1 MPYTNEVFGVSPH
14 INQYSYCD
22 RSGLD
27 GRLTRLLRHNV
38 HIAIKGPS
46 KCGKSWLRQKC
57 LNDAII
63 VQCRLGMTADDIYRQ
78 ALSFLGIQFDM
89 QQSSETTVSAEVSG
103 KGEFKAP
110 LIAKAEAGGSGAVE
124 HNHGSSVTL
133 DFATSIQNLEFI
145 ATSIITSG
153 KRLVIEDFHY
163 LDLGTRKKMAF
174 DLKTFWDYNC
184 KVIIIGVWTQT
195 NLLT

>member
-27 GRLTRLLRHNV
+27 GRLTRLLRRNV

-145 ATSIITSG
+145 QSLEDDGIPMSTFII
-153 KRLVIEDFHY
+153 LILE
-163 LDLGTRKKMAF
+163 LERKWH
-174 DLKTFWDYNC
+174 L
-184 KVIIIGVWTQT
+184 I
-195 NLLT
+195 